1 MSDEKDLA
9 EDMDQMNE
17 SPGEIGEENN
27 HSIESVE
34 ARDISSDEHDVDVSE
49 PEVGINSLGIQ
60 LGKAL
65 NEKAISGPE
74 EEVEVVVQQTE
85 DLAGSSDG
93 EGLEEESLEELGE
106 INKEIDEDLAVDKD
120 FEEEIV
126 LNPFER
132 RKNRYKK
139 GTVKWIK
146 EENQIVSENIDFLEK
161 EFEKLKNVLKV
172 GIATYK
178 SAKETNQEKEE
189 HLEQFLSAQE
199 SLNEWIS
206 ERKGTYAWQLLAAL
220 SKEQER
226 LATFEADISKWV
238 ETKTQSLYEEARDN
252 KKKFLRKFRFSFG
265 GLLFSLLFGFLVNL
279 ALQAMGLGWIPMVL
293 NFLGITNPISI
304 ISQVIGFGAVF
315 SWFFAFVFYFRDYSR
330 WRKRLNREIAEARFY
345 LKAVSE
351 LSTEKGRLRFL
362 HQEMHEYLG
371 LMAKILHNP
380 WFVSE
385 EWIDYEGTRLD
396 STKLPKSMDVAVPRE
411 VGAFNDVKTR
421 ALEHFIS
428 GNWRTEQVSILFEEY
443 EKSNAMR
450 TSSISSRIDED
461 GRLRRK
467 LRSDI
472 ASDQYLKRVGD
483 RLIEKLTEYVQSK
496 VLPEE
501 TGFSVDSIKPDELA
515 GLKMKASIFD
525 SSDDLVKWEDFI
537 SEVLGKVGSWQQ
549 INFSS
554 SGQLDN
560 LFDRRSITS
569 YALIPE
575 RLDRKIDEE
584 IKKHVVD
591 KDDKAG
597 VEVIVRVDV
606 SNWIDGDKI
615 N

>member
-1 MSDEKDLA
+1 MSDEKDLTK
-9 EDMDQMNE
+9 DMDQVNE
-17 SPGEIGEENN
+17 APEVFDEGINN
-27 HSIESVE
+27 SIESVE
-34 ARDISSDEHDVDVSE
+34 IREISSEEHAIDTSE
-49 PEVGINSLGIQ
+49 PEVGINLLGAQ
-60 LGKAL
+60 VEKAL
-65 NEKAISGPE
+65 NEKTFSRPAE
-74 EEVEVVVQQTE
+74 ELEVDDQQSE
-85 DLAGSSDG
+85 DLAGSSDE
-93 EGLEEESLEELGE
+93 EGPEEEPIEELGE

-132 RKNRYKK
+132 KKNRFKK

-146 EENQIVSENIDFLEK
+146 EENQIVSENIDFLER
-161 EFEKLKNVLKV
+161 EFGKLKNVLKV

-206 ERKGTYAWQLLAAL
+206 ERKETYAWQLLAAL
-220 SKEQER
+220 SKEQEK
-226 LATFEADISKWV
+226 LAAFEADISKWV

-265 GLLFSLLFGFLVNL
+265 GLLFSLVFGFLVNL
-279 ALQAMGLGWIPMVL
+279 ALQAMGLGWIPIVL
-293 NFLGITNPISI
+293 SFIGITNPISI

-371 LMAKILHNP
+371 LMAKLLHNP
-380 WFVSE
+380 WFISE

-396 STKLPKSMDVAVPRE
+396 ATKLPKSMDVAVPRE
-411 VGAFNDVKTR
+411 VGAFNDVKAR

-428 GNWRTEQVSILFEEY
+428 GNWRTDQVSILFEEY

-450 TSSISSRIDED
+450 ASSIASRIDED
-461 GRLRRK
+461 ARLRRK

-483 RLIEKLTEYVQSK
+483 RLIENLTEYVQSK

-525 SSDDLVKWEDFI
+525 SSDDLVNWEDFI
-537 SEVLGKVGSWQQ
+537 SEILGKAGSWQQ

-584 IKKHVVD
+584 IKKHVVE

-606 SNWIDGDKI
+606 STWIDGDKI

>member
-1 MSDEKDLA
+1 MSDEKDLT
-9 EDMDQMNE
+9 EHMDQVNE
-17 SPGEIGEENN
+17 TPEVSDEETN
-27 HSIESVE
+27 HSIEPVE
-34 ARDISSDEHDVDVSE
+34 IREISNDEHGFDTSE

-60 LGKAL
+60 VGKAL
-65 NEKAISGPE
+65 NEKTFSEPAEGL
-74 EEVEVVVQQTE
+74 EVDDQQSE
-85 DLAGSSDG
+85 DLPGSSDE
-93 EGLEEESLEELGE
+93 EGSEEESIEELAE

-132 RKNRYKK
+132 RKNRFKK

-161 EFEKLKNVLKV
+161 EFGKLKNVLKV

-178 SAKETNQEKEE
+178 SAKETNQDKEE

-220 SKEQER
+220 SKEQEK
-226 LATFEADISKWV
+226 LAAFEADISKWV

-265 GLLFSLLFGFLVNL
+265 GLLFSLVFGFLVNL

-396 STKLPKSMDVAVPRE
+396 ATKLPKSMDVAVPRE

-428 GNWRTEQVSILFEEY
+428 GNWRTDQVSILFEEY

-467 LRSDI
+467 LRSEI

-483 RLIEKLTEYVQSK
+483 RLIENLTEYVQSK

-537 SEVLGKVGSWQQ
+537 SEVLGKAGSWQQ

>member
-1 MSDEKDLA
+1 MSDDKNLTENP
-9 EDMDQMNE
+9 DQ
-17 SPGEIGEENN
+17 
-27 HSIESVE
+27 V
-34 ARDISSDEHDVDVSE
+34 VDVPEVIGTDPINSNEPAEMLEVSGIETSVDESE
-49 PEVGINSLGIQ
+49 PEAGINSLGAIA
-60 LGKAL
+60 GKGL
-65 NEKAISGPE
+65 NEKISSSAPE
-74 EEVEVVVQQTE
+74 ELEEVDTE
-85 DLAGSSDG
+85 IEDSTEIAD
-93 EGLEEESLEELGE
+93 EEELEEESIEDLGE
-106 INKEIDEDLAVDKD
+106 INQEIDEDLADD
-120 FEEEIV
+120 SDSEEEIV
-126 LNPFER
+126 LNPFQR
-132 RKNRYKK
+132 RKNRFKK
-139 GTVKWIK
+139 GTLKWIK

-161 EFEKLKNVLKV
+161 EFGKLKNVLKV

-178 SAKETNQEKEE
+178 SAKETNEEKEA

-206 ERKGTYAWQLLAAL
+206 ERQGTYAWQLLAAL
-220 SKEQER
+220 SSEQDK
-226 LATFEADISKWV
+226 LAAFEADISKWV
-238 ETKTQSLYEEARDN
+238 DTKTKDLYEEARDN

-265 GLLFSLLFGFLVNL
+265 GLLFSLLLGFLVDL
-279 ALQAMGLGWIPMVL
+279 ALQAMGLSWIPMVL
-293 NFLGITNPISI
+293 SFIGITNPISI

-330 WRKRLNREIAEARFY
+330 WRKRLNREIADARFY

-371 LMAKILHNP
+371 LMAKLLHNP
-380 WFVSE
+380 WYISE
-385 EWIDYEGTRLD
+385 DWIDYQGTRLD

-411 VGAFNDVKTR
+411 VGAFNDVKR
-421 ALEHFIS
+421 SALEYFLS
-428 GNWRTEQVSILFEEY
+428 GNWRTDQIAILFEEY

-450 TSSISSRIDED
+450 SSSISSRIDED
-461 GRLRRK
+461 SRLRRK
-467 LRSDI
+467 LRTDI
-472 ASDQYLKRVGD
+472 ASDQYLKKVGD
-483 RLIEKLTEYVQSK
+483 KLVEKLTEYVQST

-525 SSDDLVKWEDFI
+525 SSDDLMKWEDFI

-569 YALIPE
+569 YALIPD
-575 RLDRKIDEE
+575 RLGGKIDEE
-584 IKKHVVD
+584 IKQHIVD

-615 N
+615 K

>member
-1 MSDEKDLA
+1 MSDEKDLTK
-9 EDMDQMNE
+9 DMDQVNE
-17 SPGEIGEENN
+17 APEVFDEGINN
-27 HSIESVE
+27 SIESVE
-34 ARDISSDEHDVDVSE
+34 IREISSEEHAIDTSE
-49 PEVGINSLGIQ
+49 PEVGINLLGAQ
-60 LGKAL
+60 VEKAL
-65 NEKAISGPE
+65 NEKTFSRPAE
-74 EEVEVVVQQTE
+74 ELEVDDQQSE
-85 DLAGSSDG
+85 DLAGSSDE
-93 EGLEEESLEELGE
+93 EGPEEEPIEELGE

-132 RKNRYKK
+132 KKNRFKK

-146 EENQIVSENIDFLEK
+146 EENQIVSENIDFLER
-161 EFEKLKNVLKV
+161 EFGKLKNVLKV

-206 ERKGTYAWQLLAAL
+206 ERKETYAWQLLAAL
-220 SKEQER
+220 SKEQEK
-226 LATFEADISKWV
+226 LAAFEADISKWV
-238 ETKTQSLYEEARDN
+238 ETKSQSLYEEARDN

-265 GLLFSLLFGFLVNL
+265 GLLFSLVFGFLVNL
-279 ALQAMGLGWIPMVL
+279 ALKAMGLGWIPMVL
-293 NFLGITNPISI
+293 SFIGITNPISI

-371 LMAKILHNP
+371 LMAKLLHNP
-380 WFVSE
+380 WFISE

-396 STKLPKSMDVAVPRE
+396 ATKLPKSMDVAVPRE
-411 VGAFNDVKTR
+411 VGAFNDVKAR

-428 GNWRTEQVSILFEEY
+428 GNWRTDQVSILFEEY

-450 TSSISSRIDED
+450 ASSIASRIDED
-461 GRLRRK
+461 ARLRRK

-483 RLIEKLTEYVQSK
+483 RLIENLTEYVQSK

-525 SSDDLVKWEDFI
+525 SSDDLVNWEDFI
-537 SEVLGKVGSWQQ
+537 SEILGKAGSWQQ

-584 IKKHVVD
+584 IKKHVVE

-606 SNWIDGDKI
+606 STWIDGDKI

>member
-1 MSDEKDLA
+1 MSDEKNLT
-9 EDMDQMNE
+9 EEMDQVNQVPE
-17 SPGEIGEENN
+17 VFDKGINS
-27 HSIESVE
+27 SIEPVE
-34 ARDISSDEHDVDVSE
+34 IREISSDEHAIDTSE
-49 PEVGINSLGIQ
+49 PEVGINLLGAQ
-60 LGKAL
+60 VEKAV
-65 NEKAISGPE
+65 NEKTFSSPAE
-74 EEVEVVVQQTE
+74 KLEVDEQKSE
-85 DLAGSSDG
+85 DLAGSSDE
-93 EGLEEESLEELGE
+93 EGLEEESIEELGE
-106 INKEIDEDLAVDKD
+106 INKKIDEELADDKD
-120 FEEEIV
+120 FEQEIV

-132 RKNRYKK
+132 RKNRVKK
-139 GTVKWIK
+139 GTVKWIR
-146 EENQIVSENIDFLEK
+146 EENQIVSENIDFLER
-161 EFEKLKNVLKV
+161 EFGKLKNVLKV

-206 ERKGTYAWQLLAAL
+206 ERKETYAWQLLAAL
-220 SKEQER
+220 SKEQEK
-226 LATFEADISKWV
+226 LAAFEADISKWV

-265 GLLFSLLFGFLVNL
+265 GFLFSLVFGFLVNL

-293 NFLGITNPISI
+293 SFIGITNPISI

-362 HQEMHEYLG
+362 HQEMLEHLG
-371 LMAKILHNP
+371 LMAKLLHNP
-380 WFVSE
+380 WFISE

-396 STKLPKSMDVAVPRE
+396 ATKLPKSMDVAVPRE
-411 VGAFNDVKTR
+411 VGKFNDVKAR

-428 GNWRTEQVSILFEEY
+428 GNWRTDQVSILFEEY

-450 TSSISSRIDED
+450 ASSIASRIDED
-461 GRLRRK
+461 ARLRRK

-483 RLIEKLTEYVQSK
+483 RLIENLTEYVQSK

-525 SSDDLVKWEDFI
+525 SSDDLVNWEDFI
-537 SEVLGKVGSWQQ
+537 SEVLGKAGSWQQ

-560 LFDRRSITS
+560 LFDRRNITS

-584 IKKHVVD
+584 IKKHVVE
-591 KDDKAG
+591 KDDTAG
-597 VEVIVRVDV
+597 VEIIVRVDV
-606 SNWIDGDKI
+606 STWIDGDKI

>member
-1 MSDEKDLA
+1 MSDEKDLT
-9 EDMDQMNE
+9 EDMDQVNGAPE
-17 SPGEIGEENN
+17 VFDEGVNN
-27 HSIESVE
+27 SIESAE
-34 ARDISSDEHDVDVSE
+34 IREILSDEDAIDTTE
-49 PEVGINSLGIQ
+49 PEVGINLLGAQ
-60 LGKAL
+60 VEKVF
-65 NEKAISGPE
+65 NEKTFSRPAE
-74 EEVEVVVQQTE
+74 ELEVDDQQSE
-85 DLAGSSDG
+85 DLAESSDE
-93 EGLEEESLEELGE
+93 EGLEEESIEELGE
-106 INKEIDEDLAVDKD
+106 INNEIDEDLAVDKD

-132 RKNRYKK
+132 RKNRFKK

-161 EFEKLKNVLKV
+161 EFGKLKNVLKV

-206 ERKGTYAWQLLAAL
+206 ERKETYAWQLLAAL
-220 SKEQER
+220 SKEQEK
-226 LATFEADISKWV
+226 LAAFEADISKWV

-265 GLLFSLLFGFLVNL
+265 GLLFSLVFGFLVNL

-293 NFLGITNPISI
+293 SFIGITNPISI

-371 LMAKILHNP
+371 LMAKLLHNP
-380 WFVSE
+380 WFISE

-396 STKLPKSMDVAVPRE
+396 ATKLPKSMDVAVPRE
-411 VGAFNDVKTR
+411 VGAFNDVKAR

-428 GNWRTEQVSILFEEY
+428 GNWRTDQVSILFEEY

-450 TSSISSRIDED
+450 ASSIASRIDED
-461 GRLRRK
+461 ARLRRK

-483 RLIEKLTEYVQSK
+483 RLIENLTEYVQSK

-525 SSDDLVKWEDFI
+525 SSDDLVNWEDFI
-537 SEVLGKVGSWQQ
+537 SEVLGKAGSWQQ

-560 LFDRRSITS
+560 LFDRKSITS

-584 IKKHVVD
+584 IKKHVVE

-606 SNWIDGDKI
+606 STWIDGDKI

>member
-1 MSDEKDLA
+1 MSDDKNLTENSDQVVNVPEVIETDPINSDQPA
-9 EDMDQMNE
+9 EILE
-17 SPGEIGEENN
+17 VSG
-27 HSIESVE
+27 IESSIDESESE
-34 ARDISSDEHDVDVSE
+34 AGTNTFGSV
-49 PEVGINSLGIQ
+49 VGIG
-60 LGKAL
+60 L
-65 NEKAISGPE
+65 NEKIPLDAVEELEKVDTEMEDSTEISD
-74 EEVEVVVQQTE
+74 EEV
-85 DLAGSSDG
+85 
-93 EGLEEESLEELGE
+93 LEEQSIEDLGE
-106 INKEIDEDLAVDKD
+106 INQEIDEDLAEDSD
-120 FEEEIV
+120 SEEEIV
-126 LNPFER
+126 LNPFQR
-132 RKNRYKK
+132 RKNRFKK
-139 GTVKWIK
+139 GSLKWIK

-172 GIATYK
+172 GIATHK
-178 SAKETNQEKEE
+178 SAKETNEEKEA

-199 SLNEWIS
+199 SLNEWIA
-206 ERKGTYAWQLLAAL
+206 ERQGTYAWQLLAAL
-220 SKEQER
+220 SKEQEK
-226 LATFEADISKWV
+226 LASFEADISKWV
-238 ETKTQSLYEEARDN
+238 DTKTKDLYEEARDN

-265 GLLFSLLFGFLVNL
+265 GLLFSLLLGFLVNL
-279 ALQAMGLGWIPMVL
+279 LLQALGLSWLPMVL
-293 NFLGITNPISI
+293 NFIGITNPISI
-304 ISQVIGFGAVF
+304 ISKVIGFGAVF

-330 WRKRLNREIAEARFY
+330 WRKRLNREIADARFY

-371 LMAKILHNP
+371 LMAKLLHNP
-380 WFVSE
+380 WYISE
-385 EWIDYEGTRLD
+385 DWIDYQGARLD
-396 STKLPKSMDVAVPRE
+396 ATKLPKSMDVAVPRE
-411 VGAFNDVKTR
+411 VGAFNDVKR
-421 ALEHFIS
+421 SALEHFLS
-428 GNWRTEQVSILFEEY
+428 GNWRTDQISILFEEY

-450 TSSISSRIDED
+450 SSSISSRIDED
-461 GRLRRK
+461 SRLRRK
-467 LRSDI
+467 LRTDI
-472 ASDQYLKRVGD
+472 ASDQYLKKVGD
-483 RLIEKLTEYVQSK
+483 KLVEKLTEYVQST

-525 SSDDLVKWEDFI
+525 SSDDLMKWEDFI

-569 YALIPE
+569 YALIPD
-575 RLDRKIDEE
+575 RLGGKIDEE
-584 IKKHVVD
+584 IKQHIVD

>member
-1 MSDEKDLA
+1 MSDEKDLT
-9 EDMDQMNE
+9 EDMDQVNE
-17 SPGEIGEENN
+17 APEVFDEGVDN
-27 HSIESVE
+27 SIESAE
-34 ARDISSDEHDVDVSE
+34 IREILSDEHAIDTTE
-49 PEVGINSLGIQ
+49 PEVGINLLGAQ
-60 LGKAL
+60 VEKAL
-65 NEKAISGPE
+65 NEKSFSRPAE
-74 EEVEVVVQQTE
+74 ELEVDDQQSE
-85 DLAGSSDG
+85 DLAESSDE
-93 EGLEEESLEELGE
+93 EGLEEESIEELGE
-106 INKEIDEDLAVDKD
+106 INNEIDEDLAVDKD

-132 RKNRYKK
+132 RKNRFKK

-161 EFEKLKNVLKV
+161 EFGKLKNVLKV

-206 ERKGTYAWQLLAAL
+206 ERKETYAWQLLAAL
-220 SKEQER
+220 SKEQEK
-226 LATFEADISKWV
+226 LAAFEADISKWV

-265 GLLFSLLFGFLVNL
+265 GLLFSLVFGFLVNL

-293 NFLGITNPISI
+293 SFIGITNPISI

-371 LMAKILHNP
+371 LMAKLLHNP
-380 WFVSE
+380 WFISE

-396 STKLPKSMDVAVPRE
+396 ATKLPKSMDVAVPRE
-411 VGAFNDVKTR
+411 VGAFNDVKAR

-428 GNWRTEQVSILFEEY
+428 GNWRTDQVSILFEEY

-450 TSSISSRIDED
+450 ASSIASRIDED
-461 GRLRRK
+461 ARLRRK

-483 RLIEKLTEYVQSK
+483 RLIENLTEYVQSK

-525 SSDDLVKWEDFI
+525 SSDDLVNWEDFI
-537 SEVLGKVGSWQQ
+537 SEVLGKAGSWQQ

-560 LFDRRSITS
+560 LFDRKSITS

-575 RLDRKIDEE
+575 RLARKIDEE
-584 IKKHVVD
+584 IKKHVVE

-606 SNWIDGDKI
+606 STWIDGDKI

>member
-1 MSDEKDLA
+1 MSDEKDLTK
-9 EDMDQMNE
+9 DMDQVNE
-17 SPGEIGEENN
+17 APEVFDEGINN
-27 HSIESVE
+27 SIESVE
-34 ARDISSDEHDVDVSE
+34 IREISSEEHAIDTSE
-49 PEVGINSLGIQ
+49 PEVGINLLGAQ
-60 LGKAL
+60 VEKAL
-65 NEKAISGPE
+65 NEKTFSRPAE
-74 EEVEVVVQQTE
+74 ELEVDDQQSE
-85 DLAGSSDG
+85 DLAGSSDE
-93 EGLEEESLEELGE
+93 EGPEEEPIEELGE

-132 RKNRYKK
+132 RKNRFKK

-146 EENQIVSENIDFLEK
+146 DENQIVSENIDFLER
-161 EFEKLKNVLKV
+161 EFGKLKNVLKV

-206 ERKGTYAWQLLAAL
+206 ERKETYAWQLLAAL
-220 SKEQER
+220 SKEQEK
-226 LATFEADISKWV
+226 LAAFEADISKWV

-265 GLLFSLLFGFLVNL
+265 GLLFSLVFGFLVNL

-293 NFLGITNPISI
+293 SFIGITNPISI

-371 LMAKILHNP
+371 LMAKLLHNP
-380 WFVSE
+380 WFISE

-396 STKLPKSMDVAVPRE
+396 ATKLPKSMDVAVPRE
-411 VGAFNDVKTR
+411 VGAFNDVKAR

-428 GNWRTEQVSILFEEY
+428 GNWRTDQVSILFEEY

-450 TSSISSRIDED
+450 ASSIASRIDED
-461 GRLRRK
+461 ARLRRK

-483 RLIEKLTEYVQSK
+483 RLIENLTEYVQSK

-525 SSDDLVKWEDFI
+525 SSDDLVNWEDFI
-537 SEVLGKVGSWQQ
+537 SEILGKAGSWQQ

-584 IKKHVVD
+584 IKKHVVE

-606 SNWIDGDKI
+606 STWIDGDKI

>member
-1 MSDEKDLA
+1 MSDEKDLT
-9 EDMDQMNE
+9 EHMDQVNE
-17 SPGEIGEENN
+17 TPEVSDEETS
-27 HSIESVE
+27 HSIEPVE
-34 ARDISSDEHDVDVSE
+34 IREISNDEHALDTSE
-49 PEVGINSLGIQ
+49 PEVGINSLGIHV
-60 LGKAL
+60 GKAM
-65 NEKAISGPE
+65 NEKTLSGPAE
-74 EEVEVVVQQTE
+74 ELEVDDQQSE
-85 DLAGSSDG
+85 DLAGSSDE
-93 EGLEEESLEELGE
+93 EGLEEESIEELAE

-126 LNPFER
+126 LIPFER
-132 RKNRYKK
+132 RKNRFKK

-161 EFEKLKNVLKV
+161 EFGKLKNVLKV

-220 SKEQER
+220 SKEQEK
-226 LATFEADISKWV
+226 LAAFEADISKWV

-371 LMAKILHNP
+371 LMAKLLHNP

-396 STKLPKSMDVAVPRE
+396 ATKLPKSMDVAVPRE

-428 GNWRTEQVSILFEEY
+428 GNWRTQQVSILFEEY

-450 TSSISSRIDED
+450 TSSIASRIDED

-467 LRSDI
+467 LRSEI

-483 RLIEKLTEYVQSK
+483 RLIESLTEYVQSK

>member
-1 MSDEKDLA
+1 MSDEKDLTK
-9 EDMDQMNE
+9 DMDQVNE
-17 SPGEIGEENN
+17 APEVFDEGINN
-27 HSIESVE
+27 SIESVE
-34 ARDISSDEHDVDVSE
+34 IREISSEEHAIDTSE
-49 PEVGINSLGIQ
+49 PEVGINLLGAQ
-60 LGKAL
+60 VEKAL
-65 NEKAISGPE
+65 NEKTFSRPAE
-74 EEVEVVVQQTE
+74 ELEVDDQQSE
-85 DLAGSSDG
+85 DLAGSSDE
-93 EGLEEESLEELGE
+93 EGPEEEPIEELGE

-132 RKNRYKK
+132 RKNRFKK

-146 EENQIVSENIDFLEK
+146 EENQIVSENIDFLER
-161 EFEKLKNVLKV
+161 EFGKLKNVLKV

-206 ERKGTYAWQLLAAL
+206 ERKETYAWQLLAAL
-220 SKEQER
+220 SKEQEK
-226 LATFEADISKWV
+226 LAAFEADISKWV

-265 GLLFSLLFGFLVNL
+265 GLLFSLVFGFLVNL

-293 NFLGITNPISI
+293 SFIGITNPISI

-371 LMAKILHNP
+371 LMAKLLHNP
-380 WFVSE
+380 WFISE

-396 STKLPKSMDVAVPRE
+396 ATKLPKSMDVAVPRE
-411 VGAFNDVKTR
+411 VGAFNDVKAR

-428 GNWRTEQVSILFEEY
+428 GNWRTDQVSILFEEY

-450 TSSISSRIDED
+450 ASSIASRIDED
-461 GRLRRK
+461 ARLRRK

-483 RLIEKLTEYVQSK
+483 RLIENLTEYVQSK

-525 SSDDLVKWEDFI
+525 SSDDLVNWEDFI
-537 SEVLGKVGSWQQ
+537 SEILGKAGSWQQ

-584 IKKHVVD
+584 IKKHIVE

>member
-1 MSDEKDLA
+1 MSDEKDLTK
-9 EDMDQMNE
+9 DMDQVNE
-17 SPGEIGEENN
+17 APEVFDEGINN
-27 HSIESVE
+27 SIESVE
-34 ARDISSDEHDVDVSE
+34 IREISSEEHAIDTSE
-49 PEVGINSLGIQ
+49 PEVGINLLGAQ
-60 LGKAL
+60 VEKAL
-65 NEKAISGPE
+65 NEKTFSRPAE
-74 EEVEVVVQQTE
+74 ELEVDDQQSE
-85 DLAGSSDG
+85 DLAGSSDE
-93 EGLEEESLEELGE
+93 EGPEEEPIEELGE

-132 RKNRYKK
+132 RKNRFKK

-146 EENQIVSENIDFLEK
+146 EEKQIVSENIDFLER
-161 EFEKLKNVLKV
+161 EFGKLKNVLKV

-206 ERKGTYAWQLLAAL
+206 ERKETYAWQLLAAL
-220 SKEQER
+220 SKEQEK
-226 LATFEADISKWV
+226 LAAFEADISKWV
-238 ETKTQSLYEEARDN
+238 EIKTQSLYEEARDN

-265 GLLFSLLFGFLVNL
+265 GLLFSLVFGFLVNL

-293 NFLGITNPISI
+293 SFIGITNPISI

-371 LMAKILHNP
+371 LMAKLLHNP
-380 WFVSE
+380 WFISE

-396 STKLPKSMDVAVPRE
+396 ATKLPKSMDVAVPRE
-411 VGAFNDVKTR
+411 VGAFNNVKAR

-428 GNWRTEQVSILFEEY
+428 GNWRTDQVSILFEEY

-450 TSSISSRIDED
+450 ASSIASRIDED
-461 GRLRRK
+461 ARLRRK

-483 RLIEKLTEYVQSK
+483 RLIENLTEYVQSK

-525 SSDDLVKWEDFI
+525 SSDDLVNWEDFI
-537 SEVLGKVGSWQQ
+537 SEILGKAGSWQQ

-584 IKKHVVD
+584 IKKHVVE

-606 SNWIDGDKI
+606 STWIDGDKI

>member
-1 MSDEKDLA
+1 MSDEKDLTK
-9 EDMDQMNE
+9 DMDQVNE
-17 SPGEIGEENN
+17 APEVFDEGINN
-27 HSIESVE
+27 SIESVE
-34 ARDISSDEHDVDVSE
+34 IREISSEEHAIDTSE
-49 PEVGINSLGIQ
+49 PEVGINLLGAQ
-60 LGKAL
+60 VEKAL
-65 NEKAISGPE
+65 NEKTFSRPAE
-74 EEVEVVVQQTE
+74 ELEVDDQQSE
-85 DLAGSSDG
+85 DLAGSSDE
-93 EGLEEESLEELGE
+93 EGPEEEPIEELGE

-132 RKNRYKK
+132 KKNRFKK

-146 EENQIVSENIDFLEK
+146 EENQIVSENIDFLER
-161 EFEKLKNVLKV
+161 EFGKLKNVLKV

-206 ERKGTYAWQLLAAL
+206 ERKETYAWQLLAAL
-220 SKEQER
+220 SKEQEK
-226 LATFEADISKWV
+226 LAAFEADISKWV

-265 GLLFSLLFGFLVNL
+265 GLLFSLVFGFLVNL

-293 NFLGITNPISI
+293 SFIGITNPISI

-371 LMAKILHNP
+371 LMAKLLHNP
-380 WFVSE
+380 WFISE

-396 STKLPKSMDVAVPRE
+396 ATKLPKSMDVAVPRE
-411 VGAFNDVKTR
+411 VGAFNNVKAR

-428 GNWRTEQVSILFEEY
+428 GNWRTDQVSILFEEY

-450 TSSISSRIDED
+450 ASSIASRIDED
-461 GRLRRK
+461 ARLRRK

-483 RLIEKLTEYVQSK
+483 RLIENLTEYVQSK

-525 SSDDLVKWEDFI
+525 SSDDLVNWEDFI
-537 SEVLGKVGSWQQ
+537 SEILGKAGSWQQ

-584 IKKHVVD
+584 IKKHVVE

-606 SNWIDGDKI
+606 STWIDGDKI

>member
-1 MSDEKDLA
+1 MSDDENLTENSDQVVDVPEVIDTDLVNSNDPA
-9 EDMDQMNE
+9 EILE
-17 SPGEIGEENN
+17 VSG
-27 HSIESVE
+27 IES
-34 ARDISSDEHDVDVSE
+34 SVDKLE
-49 PEVGINSLGIQ
+49 PEAGINSFGAIA
-60 LGKAL
+60 GKGL
-65 NEKAISGPE
+65 NEKISSSAPE
-74 EEVEVVVQQTE
+74 ELEEVDTE
-85 DLAGSSDG
+85 IEDSTEISD
-93 EGLEEESLEELGE
+93 EEELEEESIEDLGE
-106 INKEIDEDLAVDKD
+106 INQEIDEDLADD
-120 FEEEIV
+120 SESEEEIV
-126 LNPFER
+126 LNPFQR
-132 RKNRYKK
+132 RKNRFKK
-139 GTVKWIK
+139 GTLKWLK

-161 EFEKLKNVLKV
+161 EFGKLKNVLKV

-178 SAKETNQEKEE
+178 SAKETNEEKES

-206 ERKGTYAWQLLAAL
+206 ERQGTYAWQLLAAL
-220 SKEQER
+220 SSEQEK
-226 LATFEADISKWV
+226 LAAFEADISNWV
-238 ETKTQSLYEEARDN
+238 DTKTKDLYEEARDF

-265 GLLFSLLFGFLVNL
+265 GLLFSLLLGFLVDL
-279 ALQAMGLGWIPMVL
+279 ALQAMGLSWIPMVL
-293 NFLGITNPISI
+293 SFIGITNPISI

-330 WRKRLNREIAEARFY
+330 WRKRLNREIADARFY

-362 HQEMHEYLG
+362 HEEMHEYLG
-371 LMAKILHNP
+371 LMAKLLHNP
-380 WFVSE
+380 WYISE
-385 EWIDYEGTRLD
+385 DWIDYQGTRLD

-411 VGAFNDVKTR
+411 VGAFNDVKR
-421 ALEHFIS
+421 SALEHFLS
-428 GNWRTEQVSILFEEY
+428 GNWRTDQISILFEEY

-450 TSSISSRIDED
+450 SSSISSRIDED
-461 GRLRRK
+461 SRLRRK
-467 LRSDI
+467 LRTDI
-472 ASDQYLKRVGD
+472 ASDQYLKKVGD
-483 RLIEKLTEYVQSK
+483 KLVENLTEYVQST

-525 SSDDLVKWEDFI
+525 SSDDLMKWEDFI

-569 YALIPE
+569 YALIPD
-575 RLDRKIDEE
+575 RLGGKIDDE
-584 IKKHVVD
+584 IKQHIVD

-615 N
+615 K